1 MNTIVSRRNFIRTAT
16 GAVSL
21 SWGGMRILAGEGTGQ
36 SPDPSQFPRATQPFI
51 YGSAFYRPPNP
62 PASMRKEMLKTIA
75 QEYKF
80 NIIRIYPAWAYYN
93 PAPERFD
100 FSELEEVVKYCDEFG
115 LRILMGVVIEEMP
128 YWLDRKSVV

>member
-1 MNTIVSRRNFIRTAT
+1 MSKRISRRNFFRSAT

-21 SWGGMRILAGEGTGQ
+21 SWGGIRILAGQTAAESAQ
-36 SPDPSQFPRATQPFI
+36 SEIQPPRPTQQFI

-62 PASMRKEMLKTIA
+62 PPSMRRAMLKTIA

-93 PAPERFD
+93 PAPDRFD
-100 FSELEEVVKYCDEFG
+100 FGELEEVVKYCDDFG

-128 YWLDRKSVV
+128 YWLE